1 MLSDPHTLRW
11 LIALIGLVCTLG
23 ALVLLAQRYGK
34 TWRKKFGG
42 NLLLIEQISLDARYK
57 MVVVEDG
64 EARHTLVLGPQ
75 QAISIGKSAL
85 SIQKPLTTTKAKK
98 KK

>member
-1 MLSDPHTLRW
+1 MLSDAHLLRW
-11 LIALIGLVCTLG
+11 LIALIGLVCFLG
-23 ALVLLAQRYGK
+23 ALVLLAQRYGQN
-34 TWRKKFGG
+34 WRKKFGSKLRLVEQM
-42 NLLLIEQISLDARYK
+42 NLDSRYK

-75 QAISIGKSAL
+75 QATPISKTALTSA
-85 SIQKPLTTTKAKK
+85 STSTPRKAKK